1 MTNGMLTRATL
12 ATICLVL
19 CAAGR
24 AAAEEKVLFD
34 FKDGAKEKAWKQ
46 YVPEDPKIPGA
57 KEPAVKIE
65 FANDSQASDRL
76 CLKIT
81 YDGGK
86 YPAIAT
92 PAPLEDWTPYKQF
105 QAGVTASR
113 TCVVAFR
120 LVGLDDKNHHGWVKL
135 ALLKKGHNVVTDLAP
150 ALKGPTQFEILMYA
164 PHKGET
170 LLVDDI
176 RVSTDAPLMATPY
189 LGEHVAPGDNL
200 RFYPKLE
207 KIPVLGLDTPVAN
220 CAELVKCMADKW
232 VRPEDKP
239 IEDVEAEFRALN
251 QRLIKDHPRAVFA
264 TFRYGQKVY
273 DPTAPE
279 KEYTGW
285 DCTGTSAH
293 GPNAVHLEA
302 LRSLA
307 GADRMEVTFRGR
319 PAMMRLDFSSIPNG
333 SEILAAQL
341 VLVRAGELAK
351 DWDTRRPYFVA
362 EFCNRPWKEAEV
374 NTFEYAKDQF
384 WKELHGA
391 SWDGD
396 DPDFLPMFIAHGP
409 SQGTTNA
416 WDFTQALKWWTD
428 GKHPNHGFTLYNAVR
443 SNVDYLW
450 VHSCRAKE
458 VRLRPAMMVIYEPKT

>member
-1 MTNGMLTRATL
+1 
-12 ATICLVL
+12 
-19 CAAGR
+19 
-24 AAAEEKVLFD
+24 
-34 FKDGAKEKAWKQ
+34 
-46 YVPEDPKIPGA
+46 
-57 KEPAVKIE
+57 
-65 FANDSQASDRL
+65 
-76 CLKIT
+76 
-81 YDGGK
+81 
-86 YPAIAT
+86 
-92 PAPLEDWTPYKQF
+92 
-105 QAGVTASR
+105 
-113 TCVVAFR
+113 
-120 LVGLDDKNHHGWVKL
+120 
-135 ALLKKGHNVVTDLAP
+135 
-150 ALKGPTQFEILMYA
+150 
-164 PHKGET
+164 
-170 LLVDDI
+170 
-176 RVSTDAPLMATPY
+176 MATPY

-220 CAELVKCMADKW
+220 CAELAKCMADKW

-239 IEDVEAEFRALN
+239 IEDVEAEFRALY

-307 GADRMEVTFRGR
+307 GADWMEVTFRGR

-341 VLVRAGELAK
+341 VLLRAGELAK

-374 NTFEYAKDQF
+374 NTFEYAKDQEGLRLRCLEDGAERVHGSSCRRIAGHQDQGQF
-384 WKELHGA
+384 GA
-391 SWDGD
+391 SRLGKDGARRLGSSD
-396 DPDFLPMFIAHGP
+396 GTCRRWENERTTGHAARQRTDGRLLSLGRAPALVKSAAGGWPRQLVAFRP
-409 SQGTTNA
+409 SQ
-416 WDFTQALKWWTD
+416 TD
-428 GKHPNHGFTLYNAVR
+428 KR
-443 SNVDYLW
+443 
-450 VHSCRAKE
+450 
-458 VRLRPAMMVIYEPKT
+458 RL